1 MTEVIF
7 SFDTEDYTNP
17 GSDEAILR
25 LAGALQAEGIRASFN
40 FVAVL
45 AEALVDRGRQDI
57 LEALRFHEINYHS
70 YRHSW
75 HPVPAEYS
83 DCPDWDSPY
92 RRLVTEE
99 TPGIEVVKK
108 VFQRERL
115 FAAVPPGNCI
125 TAQGLYA
132 YAELGLPICV
142 SSFPLRET
150 GGRSIYY
157 CNGVYVE
164 NNEFWDSLLL
174 KEGLDGIY
182 KRIDQW
188 RTWERLVICMHPN
201 LIFYKTFWDKLN
213 LDGANLV
220 EWGHWRLAECRSP
233 EVIEQFFVN
242 FREAV
247 QALKQDPRFRFITF
261 QDVFESQPRRKNLS
275 LHALNVLL
283 KTTSQKFFYAS
294 HEENCYSLAEIFA
307 ACVYF
312 LTGGQGAYELE
323 PLSGPRNEP
332 VGVSEI
338 TRINTSDLRQA
349 ANRLGRETTVPSQ
362 IQVGKVRI
370 GPRDFMEAASQ
381 ALQGVDQVVLHPKPQ
396 MPDLSGFHHLNE
408 SHLAGTWLYSP
419 EFMDE
424 WVSRRLKWQSWTI
437 HL

>member
-75 HPVPAEYS
+75 HPVPVEYS
-83 DCPDWDSPY
+83 DYPDWDGPY
-92 RRLVTEE
+92 RHLVTEE
-99 TPGIEVVKK
+99 APGIEVVKK

-115 FAAVPPGNCI
+115 YVAVPPGNCI

-132 YAELGLPICV
+132 YAELGLPMCV

-157 CNGVYVE
+157 CNSIYVE

-220 EWGHWRLAECRSP
+220 EWGQWRLAERRSP

-242 FREAV
+242 FREAI
-247 QALKQDPRFRFITF
+247 QILKQDPRFRFITF
-261 QDVFESQPRRKNLS
+261 QDVFESQTKRKNLS
-275 LHALNVLL
+275 LHALNELL
-283 KTTSQKFFYAS
+283 KTTSQKFFYAT
-294 HEENCYSLAEIFA
+294 HHENCYSLAEIFA

-312 LTGGQGAYELE
+312 LAGGQDAYELE
-323 PLSGPRNEP
+323 PLSGPRDEP

-338 TRINTSDLRQA
+338 IRINTSDLRQA
-349 ANRLGRETTVPSQ
+349 ANRLRRETTVPGQ
-362 IQVGKVRI
+362 IQVGKTWI
-370 GPRDFMEAASQ
+370 GPRDFMEAALQ
-381 ALQGVDQVVLHPKPQ
+381 ALQGQGQVVLHPKPQ
-396 MPDLSGFHHLNE
+396 MPDLSGFHHLGE

-419 EFMDE
+419 DFKDE

-437 HL
+437 HI